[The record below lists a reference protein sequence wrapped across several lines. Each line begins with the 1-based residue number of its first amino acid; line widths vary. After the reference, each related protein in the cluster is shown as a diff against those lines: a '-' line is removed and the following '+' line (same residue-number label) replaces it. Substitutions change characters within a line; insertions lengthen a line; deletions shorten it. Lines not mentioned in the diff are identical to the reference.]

1 MLWFVVTQNNY
12 LPNTYSVRGLNNS
25 RATSCEPSTR
35 PRSKGYPVYISG
47 VELTLFKH
55 ERKHFP
61 SPCNIILMHH
71 HADRD

>member
-55 ERKHFP
+55 ER
-61 SPCNIILMHH
+61 
-71 HADRD
+71 